1 MPFIQGS
8 SIVKAKRGS
17 LEHRL
22 DTIQH
27 LVQSEYDGPLNIVAT
42 FEDYVL
48 AFDKDKGLRKISYS
62 INEDG
67 DLEIKGDNASKAI
80 PVIED
85 DDIPMHVAG
94 ELRKITKQLMNGKGI
109 TEGIRTQ
116 VRELTPFVRK
126 DEMYWMSDVVSK
138 IDEATGEDAEWY
150 KMYDAN
156 VERIRT
162 SLHGRVREIESQVP
176 KIHYSRLAESK
187 LSEFKKEMSDSINI
201 INELYSGFG
210 AKCREYSFSEK
221 QDFLSAVRESLIA
234 ESRAIVGL
242 LGKAEKLN
250 GKDGDLPLVAKAH
263 DRLADRAR
271 TMALVSE
278 YLGMKAQPNDKE

>member
-48 AFDKDKGLRKISYS
+48 AFDKDKGLRKISYF